1 MLITCWS
8 VKGGVGTTVTAA
20 ALASTLATLHA
31 ADGGALLVD
40 LAGDVPA
47 ALGLP
52 DPRDPGLTGWTAAGP
67 EVAGDALA
75 RLELSVAAHLSLLPR
90 GRGEHGSLERHG
102 VLARLLAADGRPVVV
117 DAGVI
122 TASSPVLPLVS
133 EATRS
138 LLVTRPC
145 HLALRRAVEAP
156 VRPSGVVLVVD
167 PGRAVAR
174 SDVEAAVGAPVIAEV
189 PVDPAIARAVDTGLL
204 TRRVPRGLERPL
216 RRIVGR
222 PLRRAA

>member
-8 VKGGVGTTVTAA
+8 VKGGVGTTVTSA
-20 ALASTLATLHA
+20 ALALTLATLHA

-52 DPRDPGLTGWTAAGP
+52 DPRDPGLTGWTTAGP

-90 GRGEHGSLERHG
+90 GRGEHGSLDRHA

-117 DAGVI
+117 DAGVV

-138 LLVTRPC
+138 LLVSRAC
-145 HLALRRAVEAP
+145 HLGLRRAVTAP
-156 VRPSGVVLVVD
+156 VRPSGTVLVAEA
-167 PGRAVAR
+167 GRALDR
-174 SDVEAAVGAPVIAEV
+174 SEVERLTGAPIVAEV
-189 PVDPAIARAVDTGLL
+189 PFDPAIAHAVDTGLL
-204 TRRVPRGLERPL
+204 TSRVPRSLERPL